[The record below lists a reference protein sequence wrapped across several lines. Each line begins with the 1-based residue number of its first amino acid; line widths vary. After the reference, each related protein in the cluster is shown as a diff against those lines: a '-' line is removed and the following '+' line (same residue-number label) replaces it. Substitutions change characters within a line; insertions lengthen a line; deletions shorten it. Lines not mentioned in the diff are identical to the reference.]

1 MQSGNPIFKLTAL
14 AGCVGLGLLG
24 LMQFQRSL
32 APKSPANTAK
42 SAKLGDFKPLVDLGQ
57 PGDLQF
63 ENDLPPANS
72 EPRELTSRS
81 NSKATS
87 SSNEKSLDL
96 MLDEFSVERTESNA
110 SASSGK
116 RSTASDAT
124 ASTFDNLEDDLSF
137 GQSEP
142 KSVPLANRA
151 PRAELTLEGF
161 PDDPFGDPPSKTA
174 AKPPVNSE
182 PAELPAFDS
191 EPQPIPVPKADKS
204 KAQQLLRQARKLM
217 ADGLLNEARQKATE
231 AAEIPVTY
239 TALED
244 SPDAVLQDIDQLAP
258 SPPPGNTNRL
268 AAPANES
275 IKLASAN
282 KANKS
287 GTGLSLEVN
296 DGPSFDEPPSA
307 PVLNGKSAPKKLS
320 LEDDVDLFADN
331 PPRTING
338 KARLPDPPVPPA
350 EESERDFPPLPD
362 DADAA
367 PMKSLEPRHRGT
379 DEPAPKRIQTTQALP
394 IELPDPDTP
403 VPGEGTVGQDAPR
416 GPQRPELKIEKIAPP
431 YATLNQP
438 MVYTIVIRN
447 VGDSAANSVV
457 VEDEIPKGTNLT
469 GTIPRAELTGKKLL
483 WKLGTIKPG
492 DQKEIQVKVVPIAE
506 GQVGSIATVSFA
518 AEVASRTTIASPRLS
533 LRLTAAPQVR
543 LGDTITLNFLVSNTG
558 TVDAQRVVLRNI
570 MPENLKLAD
579 VSERDLE
586 YEIGTIPAGKSQSV
600 QLPLTAIRA
609 GKATNKALISSGGS
623 VVAEQEIEINVIGQ
637 LIGLSRHGASSWYVG
652 RPIEFENRLTNNSL
666 NAVTNTTVVE
676 SLPSTV
682 EFISASDGGR
692 FDPRQRTVTWNIA
705 HLDPNQTLVL
715 KLKVLPKTIGNHS
728 GSVQV
733 SENNRKGAS
742 VDYQFRAIGT
752 AVLGVEFSDK
762 SEAYSKGEQFTTR
775 MVIRNKGSGVA
786 SNVSVRMTIP
796 AELQFVAAR
805 GPVSHTVQGRDIL
818 FEPIRE
824 IGGQGN
830 VQVDLTFKAITAGDS
845 MLRVELQSDQFKKPL
860 AHEEPLIIFGG
871 N

>member
-1 MQSGNPIFKLTAL
+1 MQSGNSIFKLTAL

-32 APKSPANTAK
+32 APRTPTNTAK
-42 SAKLGDFKPLVDLGQ
+42 SSRLGDFKPLVNLGE
-57 PGDLQF
+57 PGDLPF

-81 NSKATS
+81 RSNATS
-87 SSNEKSLDL
+87 ASKDKSLDL
-96 MLDEFSVERTESNA
+96 MLDEFSVERTASNSTAA
-110 SASSGK
+110 SGNRSSTTTLDNFEDELSSGP
-116 RSTASDAT
+116 
-124 ASTFDNLEDDLSF
+124 L
-137 GQSEP
+137 EP

-151 PRAELTLEGF
+151 SRAESTLDRF
-161 PDDPFGDPPSKTA
+161 PDDPFGDPTSTSKTA
-174 AKPPVNSE
+174 AQRPVNTE
-182 PAELPAFDS
+182 PAELPSFET
-191 EPQPIPVPKADKS
+191 EPKPVPIAQGDKQ
-204 KAQQLLRQARKLM
+204 KAQQLLQQARKLM
-217 ADGLLNEARQKATE
+217 ADGLLDEARQKAAE
-231 AAEIPVTY
+231 AADIPVSY
-239 TALED
+239 TSLED
-244 SPDAVLQDIDQLAP
+244 SPEAVLLDIDRLMP
-258 SPPPGNTNRL
+258 SAPPGNTNRL
-268 AAPANES
+268 AAPENES
-275 IKLASAN
+275 IKLASGN
-282 KANKS
+282 QSEK
-287 GTGLSLEVN
+287 GLSLDVN
-296 DGPSFDEPPSA
+296 EGLSFDEPPSA
-307 PVLNGKSAPKKLS
+307 PVLKSNSASRKLS

-350 EESERDFPPLPD
+350 EEPQLEFPPLPA

-367 PMKSLEPRHRGT
+367 PVKSLEPKHRVAEG
-379 DEPAPKRIQTTQALP
+379 PVPQRINTAQALP
-394 IELPDPDTP
+394 IELPDPDAP
-403 VPGEGTVGQDAPR
+403 VAGEGTVRNDAPR

-431 YATLNQP
+431 NATLHQP
-438 MVYTIVIRN
+438 MIYTIVIRN
-447 VGDSAANSVV
+447 IGDSAANSVV

-469 GTIPRAELTGKKLL
+469 GTIPRAELTGKKLI

-506 GQVGSIATVSFA
+506 GQVGSVATVSFA

-533 LRLTAAPQVR
+533 LRLNAAPQVR

-586 YEIGTIPAGKSQSV
+586 YEIGTIPPGKSQTV

-609 GKATNKALISSGGS
+609 GKAINKATISSGGN
-623 VVAEQEIEINVIGQ
+623 VIAEQEIEIHVIGQ
-637 LIGLSRHGASSWYVG
+637 LVGLSRHGASSWYVG
-652 RPIEFENRLTNNSL
+652 RPIEFENRITNNSL

-682 EFISASDGGR
+682 EFVSASDGGR
-692 FDPRQRTVTWNIA
+692 LDARQRTVTWNIS
-705 HLDPNQTLVL
+705 HLDPNQTLAL

-733 SENNRKGAS
+733 IENNRKGAS
-742 VDYQFRAIGT
+742 ADYQFRAIGT

-786 SNVSVRMTIP
+786 SNVAVRLTIP
-796 AELQFVAAR
+796 PELQFVAAR
-805 GPVSHTVQGRDIL
+805 GPINHTVQGRDIL
-818 FEPIRE
+818 FEPIPE

-830 VQVDLTFKAITAGDS
+830 VQIDLTFKSIAAGDS
-845 MLRVELQSDQFKKPL
+845 KLRIELQSDQFKKPL
-860 AHEEPLIIFGG
+860 AHEEPLILFGG